1 MSNEKKI
8 TKEQRDSVLHI
19 LRNPYGWSDDA
30 VRDVRQRSASELER
44 LWRLEKHVQQLTSDL
59 LDAVGKEGS

>member
-19 LRNPYGWSDDA
+19 LRNPHGWSEDA

-44 LWRLEKHVQQLTSDL
+44 LWRLEHQVQRHTSDL
-59 LDAVGKEGS
+59 LEAVGKEGS

>member
-8 TKEQRDSVLHI
+8 TEEQRHSVLHI
-19 LRNPYGWSDDA
+19 LRNPHGWSEDA

-44 LWRLEKHVQQLTSDL
+44 LWRIERNVKRLAGDL
-59 LDAVGKEGS
+59 LEEFVE